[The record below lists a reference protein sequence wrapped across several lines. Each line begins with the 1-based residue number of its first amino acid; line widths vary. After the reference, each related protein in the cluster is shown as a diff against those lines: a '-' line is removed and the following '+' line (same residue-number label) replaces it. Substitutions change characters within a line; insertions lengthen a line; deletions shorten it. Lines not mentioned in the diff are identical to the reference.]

1 MDRLIYTALGAI
13 SNTDFLR
20 VQQAN
25 DMANVATVGYK
36 RSGSNS
42 PVSIGL
48 QGPGFNV
55 RAQAVIPAIIDEVNL
70 SPGAAIS
77 TGNPLDIYMEDAT
90 VMGVQAAD
98 GSLAFTRRGDLHI
111 NATGVLETG
120 SGDIVMSEGGPITIP
135 TGMLVTISR
144 DGTIFALD
152 PDEDG
157 AEPQPVGELMLRD
170 ASGTPLLRR
179 EDGLYTPKDPAD
191 GGDFAS
197 GIVPV
202 SVRSEMLEGSNVNP
216 IEVMVSILDMQ
227 RSFET
232 QLKIIKNSEEM
243 DRDGTN
249 LMRIS

>member
-13 SNTDFLR
+13 SNADFLR

-36 RSGSNS
+36 RSASNS
-42 PVSIGL
+42 AVAVDLNGS
-48 QGPGFNV
+48 GFNV
-55 RAQAVIPAIIDEVNL
+55 RSQAVVPSMIDEVNL
-70 SPGAAIS
+70 TPGAAIS
-77 TGNPLDIYMEDAT
+77 TGNPLDIFMENST

-120 SGDIVMSEGGPITIP
+120 SGDIVMSDGGPITIP
-135 TGMLVTISR
+135 TGTIISISR

-152 PDEDG
+152 PQAG
-157 AEPQPVGELMLRD
+157 NAEQQPVGELMLRD
-170 ASGTPLLRR
+170 ASGTRLLKR
-179 EDGLYTPKDPAD
+179 EDGLYTPKEPAD
-191 GGDFAS
+191 GGDFTS
-197 GIVPV
+197 GNVPV
-202 SVRSEMLEGSNVNP
+202 SVIPEMLEGSNVNP

-232 QLKIIKNSEEM
+232 QMKIIKNTEEM
-243 DRDGTN
+243 DRDGAN
-249 LMRIS
+249 LMRLS